1 MTVSSLY
8 IHLPW
13 CIRKCPYCDFNSH
26 VAPQQLPEQD
36 YIEALLQDFIKQCEQ
51 YSPQALQTI
60 FIGGG
65 TPSLFTPTAIAT
77 LLDGLAK
84 RVGFAPNIEITLE
97 ANPGTFEAQRFQGF
111 ANAGVNRLS
120 IGIQSFQDDKLQALG
135 RIHSANEAKVV
146 LANCRDA
153 GFDNFNID
161 IMHGLP
167 GQSLKDAIFDLETAL
182 SFQPPHLS
190 WYQLTIEPNTIFY
203 KRKPQLPNE
212 NCLADI
218 EAQGKALIAANGLT
232 QYEVSAYARCERQ
245 AQHNLNY
252 WRFGDYLAIG
262 AGAHGKIT
270 SADGTVQRYWQHRL
284 PKDYLDAEKPFTAK
298 TQTVT
303 PSELAFEYMLNK
315 LRLYEAVEFAHFNQA
330 TKLDINALHDTL
342 SRAQQRGLLQQTTNS
357 FSLTALGRQYLND
370 VVAMFMP

>member
-26 VAPQQLPEQD
+26 VAPQTLPEDD
-36 YIEALLQDFIKQCEQ
+36 YVEALLQDFAQQCEQ
-51 YSPQALQTI
+51 HPPQPLETL

-65 TPSLFTPTAIAT
+65 TPSLFSPAAISK
-77 LLDGLAK
+77 LLAGIEQRA
-84 RVGFAPNIEITLE
+84 GFNKTVEITLE
-97 ANPGTFEAQRFQGF
+97 ANPGTFEAQRFKGF

-120 IGIQSFQDDKLQALG
+120 IGIQSFQDDKLKTLG
-135 RIHSANEAKVV
+135 RIHSAKEAEAVI
-146 LANCRDA
+146 ANCRDA

-167 GQSLKDAIFDLETAL
+167 GQTVADALYDLQTAL
-182 SFQPPHLS
+182 RYQPPHLS
-190 WYQLTIEPNTIFY
+190 WYQLTIEPNTVFY
-203 KRKPQLPNE
+203 KYKPELPDE
-212 NCLADI
+212 DALGEI
-218 EAQGKALIAANGLT
+218 EAQGKALITAQGLQ
-232 QYEVSAYARCERQ
+232 QYEVSAYALQARQ

-270 SADGTVQRYWQHRL
+270 QADGEVQRYWQHRS
-284 PKDYLDAEKPFTAK
+284 PKDYLDKDKPFTAK
-298 TQTVT
+298 SQMIAS
-303 PSELAFEYMLNK
+303 SELAFEYMLNK
-315 LRLYEAVEFAHFNQA
+315 LRLFEAVELQHFSA
-330 TKLDINALHDTL
+330 KTSLDINVLQETLAL
-342 SRAQQRGLLQQTTNS
+342 AQQRELIQLSASS
-357 FSLTALGRQYLND
+357 FCLTPLGQRYLND